1 MSEPKIIFPE
11 DLVKEE
17 TMATRNFFSQE
28 LKRLR
33 EDILAMAAKA
43 EENLAKALT
52 ALRTCDAELVKE
64 VRSDDAEVDEL
75 QKRIEDDALII
86 IATQQPVARDLREMV
101 TIFKLTSSIERIGDY
116 AVHLAKAAKKLT
128 KAGISPFR
136 AQEHLEKMAET
147 GQIMLRM
154 AISAYLEQ
162 NADKARE
169 AAGMDIVI
177 NTEHKIITN
186 DILKLMK
193 KKSSLVKS
201 AFQILQSSNQLE
213 RLGDHI
219 TNICEAVIYMIEGK
233 HEPQPGSSKKSEGSS
248 LEPQLGTSKMG

>member
-1 MSEPKIIFPE
+1 M
-11 DLVKEE
+11 V
-17 TMATRNFFSQE
+17 TRNFFSEE
-28 LKRLR
+28 LSRLR
-33 EDILAMAAKA
+33 QDILAMAAKV

-52 ALRTCDAELVKE
+52 ALRACDAELAKE
-64 VRSDDAEVDEL
+64 VRASDADVDAL
-75 QKRIEDDALII
+75 QTKIEDHAAII
-86 IATQQPVARDLREMV
+86 LATQQPVARDLREMV

-128 KAGISPFR
+128 KAGVSPFR

-147 GQIMLRM
+147 GQIMLRT

-162 NADKARE
+162 NAEKARE
-169 AAGMDIVI
+169 AAAMDSII
-177 NTEHKIITN
+177 NSEYKIITG

-201 AFQILQSSNQLE
+201 AHNILQSSNQIE

-219 TNICEAVIYMIEGK
+219 TNICEAVIYMVEGR
-233 HEPQPGSSKKSEGSS
+233 HEE
-248 LEPQLGTSKMG
+248 LNE